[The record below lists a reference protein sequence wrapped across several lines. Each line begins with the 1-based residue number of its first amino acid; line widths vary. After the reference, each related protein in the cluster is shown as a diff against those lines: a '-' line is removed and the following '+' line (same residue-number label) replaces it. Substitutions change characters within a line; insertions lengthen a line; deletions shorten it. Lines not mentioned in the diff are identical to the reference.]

1 MTPAGNLHFP
11 FLILIFGCS
20 QKKTLLIWPLRKVIS
35 SNYIDKMMAEFCNDS
50 DCGILDCEVAQSYNA
65 YSPYFLSC
73 SMYLPSL

>member
-1 MTPAGNLHFP
+1 M
-11 FLILIFGCS
+11 
-20 QKKTLLIWPLRKVIS
+20 IS